1 MVINSTSNQKYKY
14 ISKLRNKK
22 YRDIEDKFIIESKK
36 LVEEAISS
44 ADVDFIFLSESK
56 KDYQTNLEKIIFD
69 DKLFNK
75 LSNLKSPD
83 GFAAV
88 VKKKKE
94 NEISSKRVLLLDGLN
109 DPGNM
114 GTIIRS
120 AEAFGFNDI
129 LLGPNTVDIYNE
141 KTLRAS
147 MGSIFRLNI
156 KQISYEDLD
165 LLKKSYKL
173 VAADMSGYDINK
185 CKIEDDIILVIGN
198 EANGLSDTIRSMTD
212 IYVKIPMKGK
222 IESLNAAIAA
232 SILMNNLSLWFGKT
246 LVILYQQEEMMEALK
261 VPAKYIRRW
270 SLIWN

>member
-1 MVINSTSNQKYKY
+1 MVISSTSNTKFKY
-14 ISKLRNKK
+14 ISKLKSKK

-44 ADVDFIFLSESK
+44 ADIDFIFLSESN
-56 KDYQTNLEKIIFD
+56 KDYKTDLDKVIFA
-69 DKLFNK
+69 DKLFK
-75 LSNLKSPD
+75 KISSLKSPD

-88 VKKKKE
+88 VKKKKSKQ
-94 NEISSKRVLLLDGLN
+94 ISSKRVLLLDGLN

-120 AEAFGFNDI
+120 AEAFGFKDI
-129 LLGPNTVDIYNE
+129 LLAPNTVDIYNE

-156 KQISYEDLD
+156 KQTNYDDIA

-173 VAADMSGYDINK
+173 VAADMRGYDINK
-185 CKIEDDIILVIGN
+185 CKIDESIILVIGN
-198 EANGLSDTIRSMTD
+198 EANGLSDKVKSMTD
-212 IYVKIPMKGK
+212 IFVKIPMQGE

-232 SILMNNLSLWFGKT
+232 SILMNNLSLWFGKNFSYS
-246 LVILYQQEEMMEALK
+246 L
-261 VPAKYIRRW
+261 PARGDVG
-270 SLIWN
+270 SP

>member
-1 MVINSTSNQKYKY
+1 MVINSTSNQKFKY
-14 ISKLRNKK
+14 ISKLKNKK

-44 ADVDFIFLSESK
+44 ADVDFIFLSESN
-56 KDYQTNLEKIIFD
+56 KDYQTNKDKIVFD
-69 DKLFNK
+69 DKIFKK
-75 LSNLKSPD
+75 LSSLKSPD

-94 NEISSKRVLLLDGLN
+94 NDISSSRVLLLDGLN

-120 AEAFGFNDI
+120 AEAFGFNDV
-129 LLGPNTVDIYNE
+129 LLAPNTVDIYNE

-156 KQISYEDLD
+156 RQTSYDEIA

-173 VAADMSGYDINK
+173 VAADMSGYDINT
-185 CKIEDDIILVIGN
+185 CKIDEDIILVIGN
-198 EANGLSDTIRSMTD
+198 EANGLSDKIKSMTD
-212 IYVKIPMKGK
+212 IFVKIPMKGK

-232 SILMNNLSLWFGKT
+232 SILMNNLSLWFGKNFSYS
-246 LVILYQQEEMMEALK
+246 L
-261 VPAKYIRRW
+261 PARGDDGSSQSYG
-270 SLIWN
+270 